1 MTEKELLDLWNR
13 ARTHLVVAQLAPT
26 FLLITTVGLV
36 PAIRDAG
43 TFAVLATLGILLA
56 SGILGALVEF
66 AAAHEAQ
73 AVARD
78 LAAIA
83 KPSHASLTIIRFAQ
97 SEGAHAV
104 ALTGRDGGTLGTVAT
119 LHINVVEQHM
129 GRIEDAHLAICHML
143 AFSFIDNES

>member
-1 MTEKELLDLWNR
+1 MTEKELIDLWNR

-83 KPSHASLTIIRFAQ
+83 KPSHASLTIIRFAPWL
-97 SEGAHAV
+97 SVAKFVTPTIFVGIFV
-104 ALTGRDGGTLGTVAT
+104 ALAGALLGV
-119 LHINVVEQHM
+119 
-129 GRIEDAHLAICHML
+129 
-143 AFSFIDNES
+143 

>member
-78 LAAIA
+78 LAAFA
-83 KPSHASLTIIRFAQ
+83 KPSHASLTIIRFAPWL
-97 SEGAHAV
+97 SVAKFVTPAIFVGIFV
-104 ALTGRDGGTLGTVAT
+104 ALAGALLGV
-119 LHINVVEQHM
+119 
-129 GRIEDAHLAICHML
+129 
-143 AFSFIDNES
+143 